1 VRAIHADGYL
11 GAAKLSQPAG
21 ARAGPRGGHQR
32 TEQPPVNANDA
43 TLTEPRLR
51 RAMYQLGRGDH
62 FIYDGGGCRHRRLSR

>member
-1 VRAIHADGYL
+1 
-11 GAAKLSQPAG
+11 
-21 ARAGPRGGHQR
+21 
-32 TEQPPVNANDA
+32 VNANDA